1 MEAKCI
7 YCLMPKPIQEFSR
20 REHVLPESF
29 GAFENNFVLTETVCN
44 KCNQFFGDNL
54 ELNLGRD
61 SIEGILRF
69 QYDTKPAKEFKSLG
83 KRSSTLMRVPDG
95 PFKGAFV
102 YFEYSTEVDD
112 IVIRPLPQ
120 IGFLEYK
127 SKKPTW
133 YLIHEIP
140 EKDELLNRTVALKK
154 KGSIKILACDPKR
167 AIFLLKEK
175 DIDVKNFEKEGQFD
189 LERTSAGYPL
199 RISSILDD
207 IKLRAIAKIAFNY
220 LAYWEKS
227 SFVLDR
233 NFDVIRKF
241 ILKGERPTYEI
252 INANSTPI
260 LIDERSSKERR
271 NGHIITVNWASDN
284 VSIIGQVSL
293 FNFIKYQIC
302 LSREFS
308 GEKRNIRRGN
318 FFNLRDRKILEMGI
332 KKNLHDPP
340 VDSSS

>member
-1 MEAKCI
+1 MKKAKCI
-7 YCLMPKPIQEFSR
+7 YCLKLKPIQEFSH

-44 KCNQFFGDNL
+44 KCNKFFGDNL

-69 QYDTKPAKEFKSLG
+69 QYETKLAEEFKSLG
-83 KRSSTLMRVPDG
+83 KRSSTYMRVPDG
-95 PFKGAFV
+95 PFEGAFV
-102 YFEYSTEVDD
+102 YFEYSDDAND

-120 IGFLEYK
+120 IGFLEHK

-140 EKDELLNRTVALKK
+140 KKDELLNKDVDFKK
-154 KGSIKILACDPKR
+154 KDSIQILACDPDR
-167 AIFLLKEK
+167 AVFLLKEK
-175 DIDVKNFEKEGQFD
+175 GIEINNFKKKGQFN

-199 RISSILDD
+199 RISSVLDD

-252 INANSTPI
+252 IYANSASI
-260 LIDERSSKERR
+260 LIDERFSEKRR
-271 NGHIITVNWASDN
+271 IGHIITVNWASDN

-308 GEKRNIRRGN
+308 GEKRKIGRGHL
-318 FFNLRDRKILEMGI
+318 FNLRDRKILEMGNTSNHSKPI
-332 KKNLHDPP
+332 NC
-340 VDSSS
+340 